1 MSSKRSSSSAIN
13 TLFISSFLHTKKIL
27 LLPSSIALCTAAPSP
42 SKILPKFSLVLHKE
56 VRTIL
61 FSSLHFICTHHLLLP
76 QFLGDISKLE
86 GKEFLLY
93 SCLPFQPKPSRCK
106 KLNIFFPFLS
116 LISNLKILV
125 LKDFLSLLNL
135 KTRNVRFLEFLL
147 PHIRINS
154 TNYKSFIIT

>member
-42 SKILPKFSLVLHKE
+42 SKILPKFSLVL
-56 VRTIL
+56 L